1 MKKRRQKLNN
11 GRRMFGGDIFHIQ
24 NVQGDIYYGG
34 QIFLYMAGENNRGQ
48 KIIFMVVGTGQV
60 QVVNR

>member
-1 MKKRRQKLNN
+1 
-11 GRRMFGGDIFHIQ
+11 MFGGDIFHIQ

-48 KIIFMVVGTGQV
+48 KIIFMVGGTGQEE
-60 QVVNR
+60 VVNSILVKILQVGGAEG